1 MVDLIISQYFSLFS
15 LGESDN
21 EMREAIITNRLNHLK
36 ISLNPMINNLNYATN
51 VP

>member
-1 MVDLIISQYFSLFS
+1 MVELIITEYFSLFS
-15 LGESDN
+15 LSEDN